1 MPSFRYRAIDQSGH
15 ILEGYLDAASSSMM
29 MTELERRSLLP
40 IDIEEVNRS
49 TSARH
54 APILTGS
61 GPSYEDVT
69 ALTEDLAALLSGSV
83 ALDRALQ
90 IIYQSTKRRALSGVV
105 YSMWEVISKGHSLG
119 EAIAAYPKAFP
130 RTYVKM
136 VEVAEVAGNL
146 DATLQVIAQDRRR
159 QSELN
164 RRLAAALAY
173 PCLLLLAAIGVF
185 FFVLIVVVPQFDQA
199 LVETGNASRG
209 SEPLVFTL
217 SRIAVGHRTFLAFAG
232 VALAGACIIG
242 ARSDKVKAALI
253 SLLRHI
259 PGFDTLLMQQ
269 RAVVFCSTLAMLS
282 RSGVDLPTALRLI
295 RDLMRDTSSANLV
308 AGVLAD
314 VRDGSRLTDA
324 LTRTDFLPAYG
335 LQMMRVGE
343 TIGEADKAAWR
354 VATYYE
360 TKLDRSI
367 ARATAI
373 AGPIVL
379 LAISAFIAWIIV
391 SVITALL
398 SLNEL
403 LL

>member
-15 ILEGYLDAASSSMM
+15 ILEGYLDAASSAVMT
-29 MTELERRSLLP
+29 TELERRSLLP
-40 IDIEEVNRS
+40 IDIEEVNGSDPKRRAS
-49 TSARH
+49 IL
-54 APILTGS
+54 APT
-61 GPSYEDVT
+61 PSYEDVT
-69 ALTEDLAALLSGSV
+69 ALTEDLAALLTGSV

-90 IIYQSTKRRALSGVV
+90 IIYQSTKRRALAGIV
-105 YSMWEVISKGHSLG
+105 YSMWKVISKGHSLG

-146 DATLQVIAQDRRR
+146 DVTLQVIAQNRRR
-159 QSELN
+159 QSEL
-164 RRLAAALAY
+164 RHRLTSALAY
-173 PCLLLLAAIGVF
+173 PCFLIFAAIGVF

-199 LVETGNASRG
+199 LVETGNSSRG

-217 SRIAVGHRTFLAFAG
+217 SRIAVGNRALLAY
-232 VALAGACIIG
+232 AGAALIG
-242 ARSDKVKAALI
+242 AAVFVARSDAVKAALI
-253 SLLRHI
+253 SMLRYI
-259 PGFDTLLMQQ
+259 PGFDTLLTQQ

-295 RDLMRDTSSANLV
+295 RDLMRDKNSANLV
-308 AGVLAD
+308 AGVLAE

-324 LTRTDFLPAYG
+324 LARVDFLPPYG
-335 LQMMRVGE
+335 LQILRVGE
-343 TIGEADKAAWR
+343 TTGEADKAAWR
-354 VATYYE
+354 VASYYE

-373 AGPIVL
+373 AGPLVL